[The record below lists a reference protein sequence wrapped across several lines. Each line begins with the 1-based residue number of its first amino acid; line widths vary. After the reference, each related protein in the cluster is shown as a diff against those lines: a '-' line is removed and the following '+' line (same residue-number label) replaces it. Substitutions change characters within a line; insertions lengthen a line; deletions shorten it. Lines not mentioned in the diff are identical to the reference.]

1 MKVLIKDEGMVE
13 LIKLKRYI
21 LIQIQKTEDILKKRA
36 FLPSEE
42 KIYKAKIAVY
52 REILDQLKIY
62 NDLELVKRSG
72 MAGHIGRGR

>member
-21 LIQIQKTEDILKKRA
+21 LIQIQKTEKTLSEGS
-36 FLPSEE
+36 FLPTEE
-42 KIYKAKIAVY
+42 KIYKTKLAVY

-62 NDLELVKRSG
+62 NDLELVKRSS

>member
-21 LIQIQKTEDILKKRA
+21 LIQIQKTEKTLSA
-36 FLPSEE
+36 GSFLPTEE
-42 KIYKAKIAVY
+42 KIYKTKLAVY

-62 NDLELVKRSG
+62 NDLELVKRSS